1 MQKYNKG
8 SALLSALFI
17 MTLVAIAATAMGLR
31 IQLDIYRTQLITTTD
46 KMYLASQGAIFWA
59 MDTLSN
65 PKNKLD
71 IVTKN
76 GPIAYMPGNLQ
87 KMYPDMQIEGQLYD
101 LQARFNLNSLSQK
114 NAQIFFQNLLKQVL
128 PGRSAKDNLALTQTI
143 MDWIATYDPGKGKDS
158 WLGFYLRQKPP
169 YQTSHQPMSSVSE
182 LRLVQGINAKEYL
195 ALAPVVTVLPE
206 KKSPLN
212 IKTAPKALL
221 MALSDKMTETQVT
234 ELLQTRQEQNYEQRV
249 RQIMQTLNI
258 NNEDVGFKS
267 NYFLAVAIVTHA
279 ELTLINYS
287 ILKKLPAGPE
297 GKVQVSLISENLNAL

>member
-46 KMYLASQGAIFWA
+46 KMYLASQGVIFWA

-76 GPIAYMPGNLQ
+76 GSVAYMPGNLQ
-87 KMYPDMQIEGQLYD
+87 KIYPDMQLEGQIYD

-128 PGRSAKDNLALTQTI
+128 PGKSAKDNLALTQAI

-158 WLGFYLRQKPP
+158 WLGWYLRQKPP
-169 YQTSHQPMSSVSE
+169 YQTSHQLMSSVSE
-182 LRLVQGINAKEYL
+182 LRLVQGINASEYL

-206 KKSPLN
+206 KKSSIN

-221 MALSDKMTETQVT
+221 MALSDKITETQVT

-258 NNEDVGFKS
+258 NNEAVGFKS

-279 ELTLINYS
+279 ELKLINYS
-287 ILKKLPAGPE
+287 ILKRLPPGPE